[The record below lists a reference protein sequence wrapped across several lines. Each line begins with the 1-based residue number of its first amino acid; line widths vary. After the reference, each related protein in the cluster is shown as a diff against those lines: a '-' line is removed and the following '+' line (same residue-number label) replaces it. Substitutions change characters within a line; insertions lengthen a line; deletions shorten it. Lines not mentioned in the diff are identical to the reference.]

1 MEVGT
6 GDRKS
11 EAGMEGLMRERD
23 TLGFKVGDTVGSNR
37 DLMSSWSM
45 EYPMRERWV
54 LRHDSYSLLFPFN
67 IIQGP
72 SGLRLSKP
80 TGVSH

>member
-6 GDRKS
+6 RDRKS
-11 EAGMEGLMRERD
+11 ESRMEGLMRERD
-23 TLGFKVGDTVGSNR
+23 KLGFKVGDTVRSNR
-37 DLMSSWSM
+37 DLLSSWSM
-45 EYPMRERWV
+45 ECPMRERWV
-54 LRHDSYSLLFPFN
+54 LRHDSYSLFPFN